1 MGFLID
7 SNILIAA
14 ERGKFSLANLGQ
26 SLPTDALGIA
36 AITASEL
43 LHAIY
48 RAQDPA
54 VGARRQRFVESIFE
68 NFPVFP
74 FDLPVARLHAQLWA
88 DLSKRGMMIGAH
100 DLLIAATASTLGYG
114 VVTANV
120 REFSRIPN
128 LPILNPL

>member
-14 ERGKFSLANLGQ
+14 ERGKFSWVNLGQ
-26 SLPTDALGIA
+26 SLPTDTLGIA

-43 LHAIY
+43 LCAIY

-54 VGARRQRFVESIFE
+54 VGTRRQRFVESILE

-74 FDLPVARLHAQLWA
+74 FDLPVARVHAQLWA

-128 LPILNPL
+128 LSILNPL